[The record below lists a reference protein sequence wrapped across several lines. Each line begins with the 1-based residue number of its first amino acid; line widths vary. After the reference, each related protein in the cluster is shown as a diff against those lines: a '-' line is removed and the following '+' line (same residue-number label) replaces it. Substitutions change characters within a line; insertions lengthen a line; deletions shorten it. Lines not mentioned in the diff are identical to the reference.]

1 MIIQLMGM
9 DSDTREKLG
18 RELAKRIDA
27 WYLDSKDLPMGH
39 TQPQQAR
46 WLRVVAKVYDR
57 NNRGHIITSGFFATA
72 EAREQYRIEGGRQVP
87 DFSVYVDTI
96 PHDQFHLLPGYLER
110 VVHNVDDH
118 SQNEM
123 QRLDYWEEPSV
134 DDYDIVIRKVESIE
148 TTVDFILESFHDKMK
163 DYVILYRQD

>member
-1 MIIQLMGM
+1 MIIQMMGM
-9 DSDTREKLG
+9 DSETREKLG
-18 RELAKRIDA
+18 RSLTSKLDA

-96 PHDQFHLLPGYLER
+96 PHDQFHTIPGYVER
-110 VVHNVDDH
+110 VVNNVDDH
-118 SQNEM
+118 TKDEM
-123 QRLDYWEEPSV
+123 QRLDYWEEPTEF
-134 DDYDIVIRKVESIE
+134 DYDLIIKDASDIE
-148 TTVDFILESFHDKMK
+148 ETVKYILEKYNSKMTNYTIITK
-163 DYVILYRQD
+163 G

>member
-1 MIIQLMGM
+1 MGM
-9 DSDTREKLG
+9 DADTREKLG
-18 RELAKRIDA
+18 RELASRIDA

-123 QRLDYWEEPSV
+123 QRLDYWEEPS
-134 DDYDIVIRKVESIE
+134 DNDYDLIIKNADSVSE
-148 TTVDFILESFHDKMK
+148 TVDFILQSFNEKMK
-163 DYVILYRQD
+163 DYVIQYRQD